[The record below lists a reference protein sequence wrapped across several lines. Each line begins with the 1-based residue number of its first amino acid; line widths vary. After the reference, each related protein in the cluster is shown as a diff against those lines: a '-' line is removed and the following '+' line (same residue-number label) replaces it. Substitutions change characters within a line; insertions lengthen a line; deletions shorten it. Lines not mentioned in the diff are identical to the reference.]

1 MKIIYVPYIILFF
14 ILVEI
19 VAQEEDKNE
28 FDYLKML
35 ELLRESDQD
44 FPYLP
49 PGGGLH
55 AK

>member
-1 MKIIYVPYIILFF
+1 MIGVSYLNFSFVF
-14 ILVEI
+14 VEI
-19 VAQEEDKNE
+19 VAQEEDKSE

-35 ELLRESDQD
+35 ELLRGSDQD

-49 PGGGLH
+49 PGGGLQ